1 MSMSYSYK
9 PVLIKAILLYAN
21 DKGQIKLSDIVAY
34 FKEYYETRK
43 RQGLIAEKANSLYM
57 RDDYTEKES
66 ERNILSNPFKRFE
79 DMNMIHHTNTLGI
92 IEVDRTIWKHLS
104 KDEKAEIERVC
115 DEKLSG
121 YYEQFWDELNAQS

>member
-1 MSMSYSYK
+1 MSYSYK

-21 DKGQIKLSDIVAY
+21 DKGQIKLSDIVSY

-43 RQGLIAEKANSLYM
+43 QQGLIAEKANSLYM

-66 ERNILSNPFKRFE
+66 EHNILSNPFKRFE
-79 DMNMIHHTNTLGI
+79 DMNMIHHTKTLGI
-92 IEVDRTIWKHLS
+92 IEVDRTIWMHLS

-121 YYEQFWDELNAQS
+121 YYERF